1 MKKSLNL
8 EPTSTSYKMKIF
20 KLDDMIRG
28 WFVGDFEPS
37 ILKTKAV
44 EVGVKR
50 YKKGDYEQ
58 RHYHKIATEITA
70 IIEGK
75 VLMNDKIYS
84 KGDIILIEPNE
95 STDFKALEDT
105 INVVVKLPCAKNDKF
120 LGEEE

>member
-1 MKKSLNL
+1 
-8 EPTSTSYKMKIF
+8 MKIF

-28 WFVGDFEPS
+28 WFIGDFNPS
-37 ILKTKAV
+37 VFNTEAV

-58 RHYHKIATEITA
+58 RHHHRIATEITA

-84 KGDIILIEPNE
+84 KGDIIVIEPNE
-95 STDFKALEDT
+95 STDFKALENT
-105 INVVVKLPCAKNDKF
+105 INVVVKLPCAKNDKY
-120 LGEEE
+120 LGEKE